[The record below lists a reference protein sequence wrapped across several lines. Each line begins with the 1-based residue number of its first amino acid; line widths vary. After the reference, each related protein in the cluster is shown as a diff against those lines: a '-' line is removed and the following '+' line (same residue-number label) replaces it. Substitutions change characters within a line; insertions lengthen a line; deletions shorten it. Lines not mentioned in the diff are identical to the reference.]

1 MTGLSPLAR
10 HLAATVTA
18 HRTARIP
25 LGILRTAAHAADLS
39 LAGDPDARRKLAGA
53 LDELTVAGIIR
64 KPAAATRAAWDHTL
78 QPPLPNWVQRP
89 VAERPPTAGPATVT
103 TTWHARLA
111 WAATFVATERPTD
124 NELALLHAA
133 NRYLA
138 EHQPPEIVPMRERSW
153 ELLREEKALDTLSRG
168 RLFAAN
174 RLTLADL
181 HCERIPLPLV
191 QWQIGDGPAALMVEN
206 HTTAHSLAH
215 WLPADGSVGTVIWTG
230 GSQLPQ
236 ILASIPADWTRPLHY
251 YGDLDLRGIEIAAD
265 GDHHSQALGLGPLTP
280 ASNLYRLLLDV
291 GTPIKPRTRARLIAA
306 DHAILNWF
314 PPDLR
319 TPIGV
324 IIAAGLRIPQEATGR
339 SQLISIDPKDFDP
352 CGVPT
357 GSPSSPGVDRR
368 NSPATQHGRAHS

>member
-1 MTGLSPLAR
+1 VTGLSPLAH
-10 HLAATVTA
+10 HLATAVTT

-25 LGILRTAAHAADLS
+25 LRILRTAAYAADLS
-39 LAGDPDARRKLAGA
+39 LAGDPDARRRIAGA
-53 LDELTVAGIIR
+53 LDELTTAGVIR
-64 KPAAATRAAWDHTL
+64 KPAAATRDAWDHTL
-78 QPPLPNWVQRP
+78 QPPLPRWVQRP
-89 VAERPPTAGPATVT
+89 RAQRLPTAVPAAVS

-111 WAATFVATERPTD
+111 WAAAFVATERPTD

-138 EHQPPEIVPMRERSW
+138 GHQQSEIVPMRERSW
-153 ELLREEKALDTLSRG
+153 ELLHEEKALDTLSRG

-191 QWQIGDGPAALMVEN
+191 QWQIGEGPAALLVEN
-206 HTTAHSLAH
+206 HTTAHSLAR
-215 WLPADGSVGTVIWTG
+215 WLPTDGSIGTVIWTG

-236 ILASIPADWTRPLHY
+236 ILASMPADWTRPLYY

-265 GDHHSQALGLGPLTP
+265 GDHHAQALGLGPLAP
-280 ASNLYRLLLDV
+280 ASDLYRLLLDV
-291 GTPIKPRTRARLIAA
+291 GTPIKPRTRARLITA

-319 TPIGV
+319 RPIGV

-339 SQLISIDPKDFDP
+339 NQLSSIDPKDFDP
-352 CGVPT
+352 CSGPARP
-357 GSPSSPGVDRR
+357 PSSPGR
-368 NSPATQHGRAHS
+368 

>member
-10 HLAATVTA
+10 HLATAVTA

-25 LGILRTAAHAADLS
+25 LGVLRTAAHTADLS
-39 LAGDPDARRKLAGA
+39 LAGDPDARRRIAGA
-53 LDELTVAGIIR
+53 LDELATAGVIR
-64 KPAAATRAAWDHTL
+64 KPATTTRAAWDHTL

-89 VAERPPTAGPATVT
+89 TAQRRPTAVPTAVS

-111 WAATFVATERPTD
+111 WAAAFVATERPTD
-124 NELALLHAA
+124 HELALLHAA

-138 EHQPPEIVPMRERSW
+138 GHQPPEIVPMRERSW
-153 ELLREEKALDTLSRG
+153 ELLHEEKALDALSRG
-168 RLFAAN
+168 RLFALN

-181 HCERIPLPLV
+181 RCERIPLPLV
-191 QWQIGDGPAALMVEN
+191 QWQIGEGPAALLVEN
-206 HTTAHSLAH
+206 HTTAHSLAC
-215 WLPADGSVGTVIWTG
+215 WLPADGTVGTVMWTG

-236 ILASIPADWTRPLHY
+236 ILASMPADWSGPLYY

-265 GDHHSQALGLGPLTP
+265 GDHHAQALGLGPLTP
-280 ASNLYRLLLDV
+280 ASSLYRLLLNV
-291 GTPIKPRTRARLIAA
+291 GAPIKPRTRARIIAA

-339 SQLISIDPKDFDP
+339 SQLVNLDPKDFDP
-352 CGVPT
+352 CGAPA
-357 GSPSSPGVDRR
+357 SPQCSPGR
-368 NSPATQHGRAHS
+368 